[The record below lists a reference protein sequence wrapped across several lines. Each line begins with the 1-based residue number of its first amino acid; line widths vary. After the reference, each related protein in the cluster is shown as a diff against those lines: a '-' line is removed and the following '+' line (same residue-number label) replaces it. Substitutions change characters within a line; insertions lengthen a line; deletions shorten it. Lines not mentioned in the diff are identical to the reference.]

1 MEMRDRPAVRVV
13 CLDPAGRVL
22 LLRWRD
28 PVDGTLLWEPP
39 GGGVEAGETPLEA
52 ARRELAEETGLDPA
66 AVLERSVPVERDV
79 RWKGVRFVGSEDF
92 FVARFAEERP
102 PPVRTGLL
110 PDEQVALDSYQWVLW
125 SELDRLPGTLEPPGL
140 LTVLA
145 ALVPDGPWRTR
156 APAPPPRR
164 SGPGPG

>member
-1 MEMRDRPAVRVV
+1 MRVV

-52 ARRELAEETGLDPA
+52 ARRELAEETALDPA

-79 RWKGVRFVGSEDF
+79 RWKGMRFVGSEDF
-92 FVARFAEERP
+92 FVARFAEEQP

-110 PDEQVALDSYQWVLW
+110 PDEQVGLDSYQWVLW
-125 SELDRLPGTLEPPGL
+125 SELDLLPHRLEPPGL

-145 ALVPDGPWRTR
+145 ALVPDGPWRTG
-156 APAPPPRR
+156 ALSCTSWP
-164 SGPGPG
+164 SGPVPG